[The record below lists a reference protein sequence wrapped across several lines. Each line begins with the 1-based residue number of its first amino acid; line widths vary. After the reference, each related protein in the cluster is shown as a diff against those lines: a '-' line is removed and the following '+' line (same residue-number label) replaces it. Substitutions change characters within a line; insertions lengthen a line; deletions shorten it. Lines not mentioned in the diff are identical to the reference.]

1 MNRKKSGPFFVH
13 VLYLSAFQHIIFYRF
28 WALLRKIVPPV
39 LVAFLANAVWGLS
52 PIFAAS
58 VGTEDGPAIAFRL
71 IPEAAAVGD
80 VAVMEIAIRH
90 PEKPVS
96 DVQLRFLDT
105 LIPLFEHPR
114 KGREFLIGLIAIP
127 YHSKPGTETIG
138 LRWRDRKRHREI
150 TVSLEILSR
159 RFKSEKL
166 QVTPSRVT
174 PAPKDVERI
183 KREGE
188 EVRAV
193 YAASHPQRLWNEPF
207 ERPLNGLVTSPYG
220 TRRLLNGKLK
230 SYHGGVDFRAAT
242 GTPIYA
248 ANTGIVGLAKNLFY
262 SGNIV
267 ILDHG
272 SGLFTTYAHLSR
284 IDVTLGRLVEKGQV
298 IGLAGATGRVSG
310 PHLHW
315 GVKVNGVNVNP
326 LHMLQ
331 TLNSLFAT
339 DATGTAEVLQPSV
352 IRK

>member
-1 MNRKKSGPFFVH
+1 MNRKKSGIFFGH
-13 VLYLSAFQHIIFYRF
+13 ERYRSVLQGIQLYRSG
-28 WALLRKIVPPV
+28 AVMRTLVAPV
-39 LVAFLANAVWGLS
+39 LAGFLAMVVWSIS

-58 VGTEDGPAIAFRL
+58 VGTADGLALRL

-80 VAVMEIAIRH
+80 VAMAEIAIRH
-90 PEKPVS
+90 PDQPVS
-96 DVQLRFLDT
+96 DIQLRFDDT

-114 KGREFLIGLIAIP
+114 KGRDVLIGLIAIP
-127 YHSKPGTETIG
+127 YHGKPGTKTIG
-138 LRWRDRKRHREI
+138 LGWRDRKEHREL
-150 TVSLEILSR
+150 TVSLKILSR

-174 PAPKDVERI
+174 PAPKDVKRI

-193 YAASHPQRLWNEPF
+193 YAASRPRRLWDEPF
-207 ERPLNGLVTSPYG
+207 RRPLNGLVTSPYG

-230 SYHGGVDFRAAT
+230 SYHSGVDFRAAT

-248 ANTGIVGLAKNLFY
+248 ANTGIVALAKNLFY

-272 SGLFTTYAHLSR
+272 RGLFTTYAHLSR
-284 IDVTLGRLVEKGQV
+284 IDVTPGRLVEKGQAV
-298 IGLAGATGRVSG
+298 GLAGATGRVSG

-315 GVKVNGVNVNP
+315 GVKVNGAYVDP

-331 TLNSLFAT
+331 TINSLFAS
-339 DATGTAEVLQPSV
+339 DATGAAEVPQPPP
-352 IRK
+352 R